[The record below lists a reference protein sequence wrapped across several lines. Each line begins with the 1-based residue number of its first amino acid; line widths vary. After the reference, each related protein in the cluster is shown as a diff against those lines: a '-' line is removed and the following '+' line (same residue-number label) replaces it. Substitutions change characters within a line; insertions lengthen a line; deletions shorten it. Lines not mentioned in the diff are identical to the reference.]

1 MPAAVRL
8 QDPCTGHGCFG
19 GRPNVQGSPD
29 TFINGKPAH
38 RQGDAWAAH
47 CCGPPCHPS
56 NLAAGSP
63 DTFVNG
69 KQQGRVGDPVAC
81 GSTCAVGSP
90 DTFVN

>member
-38 RQGDAWAAH
+38 RQGDGWAVRLD
-47 CCGPPCHPS
+47 GVDEVLFVS
-56 NLAAGSP
+56 RRQLAAVRGL
-63 DTFVNG
+63 V
-69 KQQGRVGDPVAC
+69 KKV
-81 GSTCAVGSP
+81 
-90 DTFVN
+90 